1 MAPKALTGWI
11 GFGAHSEASGGTSN
25 HLPKFAGS
33 MTNAPSWRRCSP
45 ARRDGVT
52 RGHAGLRTNREQ
64 VSMTGFTKSLLAAS
78 ALVALTAGGAQAD
91 IAIATAGPMTGQYAI
106 FGDQMKRGAE
116 MAVKDINAA
125 GGVLGEQLTLEIGD
139 DACDP
144 KQAVAVANQM
154 VNAGVVLVAGHF
166 CSGSSIPASAV
177 YNEEGILQI
186 SPASTNP
193 QLTEQ
198 GFDNVFRVCGRD
210 DQQGTYAANYV
221 VDNGV
226 GSKIAVVHDK
236 TPYGKG
242 LADEFKKQLNA
253 RGVEET
259 MYEAITAGDRDFT
272 ALITKMKEAGV
283 DLIYLGGYHTEAG
296 LIARQAKEQ
305 GINATMMSGDALV
318 TDEYWAITGDTGQGT
333 LMTFS
338 PDPRKNEVAA
348 PVVAEFEA
356 AGYDP
361 EGYTLYTYAAIQIWA
376 QAAEQA
382 GSTDL
387 DAVIEALNG
396 NQFETVLGTVSFDDK
411 GDVEGSSYV
420 MYEWADGQYA
430 EKGS

>member
-1 MAPKALTGWI
+1 
-11 GFGAHSEASGGTSN
+11 
-25 HLPKFAGS
+25 
-33 MTNAPSWRRCSP
+33 
-45 ARRDGVT
+45 
-52 RGHAGLRTNREQ
+52 
-64 VSMTGFTKSLLAAS
+64 MTGFTKSLLAAS
-78 ALVALTAGGAQAD
+78 ALIALTAGGAQAE
-91 IAIATAGPMTGQYAI
+91 ITIATAGPMTGQYAI

-116 MAVKDINAA
+116 MAVKDLNAA
-125 GGVLGEQLTLEIGD
+125 GGVLGEQLTLEVGD

-154 VNAGVVLVAGHF
+154 VNAEVVFVAGHF

-198 GFDNVFRVCGRD
+198 GLENVFRVCGRD
-210 DQQGTYAANYV
+210 DQQGTFAGNYV
-221 VDNGV
+221 VDNNV
-226 GSKIAVVHDK
+226 GSKVAIIHDK

-242 LADEFKKQLNA
+242 LADEFKRQLNA
-253 RGVEET
+253 RGVTET
-259 MYEAITAGDRDFT
+259 MYEAITAGDKDFT
-272 ALITKMKEAGV
+272 ALITKMKNAGV

-305 GINATMMSGDALV
+305 GIDATMMSGDALV

-338 PDPRKNEVAA
+338 PDPRKNEAAA

-361 EGYTLYTYAAIQIWA
+361 EGYTLYTYAAIQVWA
-376 QAAEQA
+376 QAVEKA

-387 DAVIEALNG
+387 EAVIEQLNG
-396 NQFETVLGTVSFDDK
+396 NQFDTVLGPIAFDDK
-411 GDVEGSSYV
+411 GDVKGAAYV
-420 MYEWADGQYA
+420 MYEWDNGKYV